1 MPWYQFDSSFINYYR
16 AVIFSVT
23 KQKKKKKE
31 KRTREA
37 RGGGGE
43 LD

>member
-16 AVIFSVT
+16 TVIFSVT
-23 KQKKKKKE
+23 KQKKKKE

-37 RGGGGE
+37 KGGGGE